1 MTNLTGKWV
10 VAETMQFNDE
20 TCKVE
25 WVSVEKILAKDDLDK
40 DMIMLLKTIVLFQED
55 GAIDFLCPLPE
66 GVSQAEIDAAIA
78 AGKLK
83 LKDGMMMMDQKHW
96 KEENG
101 KIMADTG
108 AEGEVFGEK
117 VGPWEELK
125 VVDGG
130 MIEMMMYRL
139 KKAE

>member
-83 LKDGMMMMDQKHW
+83 L
-96 KEENG
+96 N
-101 KIMADTG
+101 
-108 AEGEVFGEK
+108 
-117 VGPWEELK
+117 
-125 VVDGG
+125 DGG
-130 MIEMMMYRL
+130 MVEMMMYRL

>member
-40 DMIMLLKTIVLFQED
+40 DMIMLLKTIVVFQED

-83 LKDGMMMMDQKHW
+83 LKDGMMVMDQKHW

-108 AEGEVFGEK
+108 TEGEVFGEK